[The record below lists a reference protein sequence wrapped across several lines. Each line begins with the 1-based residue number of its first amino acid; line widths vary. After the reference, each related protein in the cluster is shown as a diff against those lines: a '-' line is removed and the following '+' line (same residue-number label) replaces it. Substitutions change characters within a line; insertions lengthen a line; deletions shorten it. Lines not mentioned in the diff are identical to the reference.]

1 MNNYHLYNI
10 EKFLVDYVQSVK
22 DIVELN
28 LYVVDDN
35 LIRIVSTG
43 ALDILRGIPLTK
55 NQLTYK
61 VMEQK
66 RPLYMCNPKESELCE
81 GCEIKELGK
90 CMEEHTLY
98 YPIVI
103 DGYAVGVIALFAVT
117 DKEKQKLKS
126 KLSDFE
132 RFLGQMA
139 ETIKLKLKETT
150 NVHRLATLMEKIND
164 SVIVT
169 DIDDTVLFSNLLQL
183 EGKSGMS
190 LREIFNPADLD
201 RLNEVGYDHPITI
214 NDEYG
219 LGRSSLS
226 KVIINP
232 NERHIEK
239 MYLMKSVEEEG
250 KAATRIAYNGL
261 DFIGSSHSSMLTRD
275 MISKAADYDFNVLIL
290 GESGTGKGVIAE
302 AIHKQSARK
311 DKPFIDVNCSAIPS
325 NLIESELFGYEAGAF
340 SGASKNGKP
349 GMFELANGGTIFLD
363 EIGEMDIA
371 LQPKLLKVLDDKRV
385 SRLGGVK
392 SKKLDIRV
400 IAATNKD
407 VHELVRQKLF
417 REDLYYR
424 LAVMVIENEPLRS
437 KTEDLIP
444 LAIHFINKY
453 NRKYNKSIK
462 GLSQQVV
469 KAFMQYDWPGNI
481 RELENA
487 IEYAVAVEEDKKIS
501 AQSLPRRIL
510 SNNPLVASTSLDDIK
525 KNRIVELLNMHG
537 RTAQGK
543 QKVAESLGISL
554 STLYRYMKKFKIS

>member
-10 EKFLVDYVQSVK
+10 EKFLVDYVQTVK
-22 DIVELN
+22 DIVGLN

-35 LIRIVSTG
+35 LIRVVSTG
-43 ALDILRGIPLTK
+43 ALNILRGIPFTK
-55 NQLTYK
+55 NQVTYK
-61 VMEQK
+61 VMAQK
-66 RPLYMCNPKESELCE
+66 KPLYLYNPKESELCQ
-81 GCEIKELGK
+81 GCEIKELGN

-103 DGYAVGVIALFAVT
+103 DDYAVGVIALFAVT

-132 RFLGQMA
+132 RFLSQMV

-150 NVHRLATLMEKIND
+150 NVHRLETLMANVSD
-164 SVIVT
+164 SIIVT
-169 DIDDTVLFSNLLQL
+169 NIDDTVLFSNLPQL
-183 EGKSGMS
+183 EGKSGMN
-190 LREIFNPADLD
+190 LRKIFDPADLD
-201 RLNEVGYDHPITI
+201 RLNEIGYDHPIMI

-219 LGRSSLS
+219 LGRFSLS
-226 KVIINP
+226 RAIINP

-239 MYLMKSVEEEG
+239 MYLLKSVEEEG
-250 KAATRIAYNGL
+250 KAAKRIAYNEL
-261 DFIGSSHSSMLTRD
+261 DFIGSSDSSMLTRD

-302 AIHKQSARK
+302 AIHKQSVRK
-311 DKPFIDVNCSAIPS
+311 DKPFIEVNCSAIPS

-349 GMFELANGGTIFLD
+349 GKFELANGGTIFLD

-385 SRLGGVK
+385 SRLGGVE

-400 IAATNKD
+400 IAATNKN
-407 VHELVRQKLF
+407 VQELVGKKLF

-444 LAIHFINKY
+444 LATHFINKY

-487 IEYAVAVEEDKKIS
+487 IEYAVAVEEGKKIS
-501 AQSLPRRIL
+501 TQSLARRIL
-510 SNNPLVASTSLDDIK
+510 SNNPLVVSTSLDDIK
-525 KNRIVELLNMHG
+525 KNRMMELFNIHG
-537 RTAQGK
+537 HTAQGK